1 MEYLRS
7 AGCNQGSDGAVGIVL
22 GAGMSKVIASDS
34 SHIATGSYGPEP
46 VRNKE
51 GPVATYEMSCS
62 CGDKMQAEGDTK
74 EAAVDNLMTHM
85 TPDAVQAHMTEK
97 HAGQTPPSPEQVRE
111 GMLASAH
118 VV

>member
-1 MEYLRS
+1 M
-7 AGCNQGSDGAVGIVL
+7 
-22 GAGMSKVIASDS
+22 
-34 SHIATGSYGPEP
+34 
-46 VRNKE
+46 RNKE

-85 TPDAVQAHMTEK
+85 SPDAVQAHMTEK

-118 VV
+118 AV

>member
-1 MEYLRS
+1 M
-7 AGCNQGSDGAVGIVL
+7 GSF
-22 GAGMSKVIASDS
+22 
-34 SHIATGSYGPEP
+34 GPER

-62 CGDKMQAEGDTK
+62 CGDKMQAEGDSK

-97 HAGQTPPSPEQVRE
+97 HAGQTPPSPAQVRE
-111 GMLASAH
+111 GMLATAH
-118 VV
+118 TV